1 MRIWGKIWLEN
12 RLVKDTVYETENN
25 DTRTHLIFKGIEEF
39 CREFDL
45 AKPIWLEKNIAEFK
59 RDKKT
64 RFRQDNFMEEIDF
77 DYLEVEILEE

>member
-12 RLVKDTVYETENN
+12 RLIKDTVYETENN

-45 AKPIWLEKNIAEFK
+45 AKPIWLDKNIAEFK

>member
-1 MRIWGKIWLEN
+1 MRIWGKIWLKN
-12 RLVKDTVYETENN
+12 RLIKDTVYETEND

>member
-12 RLVKDTVYETENN
+12 RLIKDTVYETEND

>member
-12 RLVKDTVYETENN
+12 RLIKDTVYETEND

-45 AKPIWLEKNIAEFK
+45 AKPIWLDKNIAEFK

>member
-12 RLVKDTVYETENN
+12 RLIKDTVYETENN